1 MSLGNYNNCAKCGD
15 LYCVARM
22 LWRGLCLSCH
32 VEFLE
37 AEEAQQKKAKKARSR
52 KACKCSK

>member
-1 MSLGNYNNCAKCGD
+1 MYNNCTNCGD

-32 VEFLE
+32 INYLE
-37 AEEAQQKKAKKARSR
+37 AEEQAQKKAKKTRGR
-52 KACKCSK
+52 KACKCGK